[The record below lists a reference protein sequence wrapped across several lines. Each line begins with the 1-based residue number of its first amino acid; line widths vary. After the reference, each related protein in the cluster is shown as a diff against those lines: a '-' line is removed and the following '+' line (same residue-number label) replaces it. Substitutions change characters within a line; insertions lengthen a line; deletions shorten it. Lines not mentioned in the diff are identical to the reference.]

1 MIASETLARLEFDK
15 LLTEISRHAH
25 SSCTIRRIG
34 GIRPLYDLQ
43 EIRTTSGRIGE
54 IRTLDKSGIA
64 LALGSFED
72 VRPYLELLRPVGAI
86 LAPLELRLFI
96 PVLRLYDDL
105 GRQFAHR
112 DDIPLLKLIEPQL
125 RGLPDIL
132 EPLVAS
138 IDSDG
143 SIMDSA
149 STLLKDIRRAKRGLA
164 GRIRKKIEEIIRDS
178 GIEKFLQDDFIT
190 QRSGRWVIPV
200 RMDSKGMVKGV
211 VHDVSSSGETAFME
225 PLEIIPFVNELEN
238 LAAEEKAEEIRIL
251 RQLSSWL
258 REDADQIAAAF
269 ETLLELDRL
278 NSMARFALEFDLEPA
293 ILNEQG
299 ELRLVDARHP
309 LLLLM
314 QKRGMVKDVEPLGF
328 ELGGENR
335 AMHCKAPHPH
345 PNPPP
350 EGEGIIV
357 PPLSST
363 IWGIKGRSGGG
374 SGDTDADSVMVIT
387 GPNAGGK
394 TIALKTAGMLA
405 LMALSGLPVPA
416 GARSTF
422 PLLDALLVDI
432 GDEQSIEQSHSTF
445 SAHAARITTIIGQS
459 GPRTLVLLDELGA
472 GTEPLQGAAIA
483 CGVLHELQ
491 LQGSMVIATTHLSD
505 IIGFVHQSPGMINAG
520 MEFDDA
526 SFTPLYRLIVGEPG
540 QSHAVEIARRFG
552 MPERVIAF
560 ARQMLGNAGSEFAG
574 LLTELR
580 QRRKEFE
587 DLRAALQSRERSLDQ
602 RSAELDARADQVL
615 QIRKEAAE
623 KGWNDAKELI
633 AATRRRTNALLDEL
647 KREKRSETVDQLR
660 RVETELTE
668 QLKPQEVRLELL
680 PLKAVKPGDTV
691 HIRSL
696 GCDGAVLSFDMR
708 SGKARVR
715 AGRMELD
722 VPLAELATP
731 QAKGERGKGKPPVAP
746 WKTDVVESEQRE
758 LKLIGMRVDAALA
771 ELEPFINHAHAA
783 GLREVRIIHGMG
795 TGRLRDAVREELER
809 HPLVEGFRPGEPQE
823 GRDGAT
829 VVTLNR

>member
-15 LLTEISRHAH
+15 LLVEISRHAH
-25 SSCTIRRIG
+25 SSCTVERVHN
-34 GIRPLYDLQ
+34 IRPLNELL

-54 IRTLDKSGIA
+54 IRALDRSGIT

-72 VRPYLELLRPVGAI
+72 IRPSLELSRPVGAV
-86 LAPLELRLFI
+86 LPPFELLLFI
-96 PVLRLYDDL
+96 PVLRLYADL
-105 GRQFAHR
+105 GRQFIHR
-112 DDIPLLKLIEPQL
+112 DDIPLLKSIEPQL
-125 RGLPDIL
+125 RGFPDIL

-149 STLLKDIRRAKRGLA
+149 STLLKEIRRAKRGLA

-178 GIEKFLQDDFIT
+178 SIEKFLQDDFIT

-238 LAAEEKAEEIRIL
+238 LTAEEKAEEIRIL
-251 RQLSSWL
+251 RQLSSWI
-258 REDADQIAAAF
+258 REDADQIAACF
-269 ETLLELDRL
+269 ETLLDLDQL
-278 NSMARFALEFDLEPA
+278 GSMARFAIEFELEPA
-293 ILNEQG
+293 TLNEQG
-299 ELRLVDARHP
+299 KLSLVAARHP

-314 QKRGMVKDVEPLGF
+314 QKRGMVKNVEPLGL
-328 ELGGENR
+328 ELGG
-335 AMHCKAPHPH
+335 
-345 PNPPP
+345 
-350 EGEGIIV
+350 
-357 PPLSST
+357 
-363 IWGIKGRSGGG
+363 
-374 SGDTDADSVMVIT
+374 TDPDSASVMVIT

-405 LMALSGLPVPA
+405 MMALSGIPVPA
-416 GARSTF
+416 GPSSTF
-422 PLLDALLVDI
+422 PLIDSLLVDI

-445 SAHAARITTIIGQS
+445 SAHAARITAILGQS
-459 GPRTLVLLDELGA
+459 SARTLVLLDELGA

-491 LQGSMVIATTHLSD
+491 QQESMVIATTHLSD
-505 IIGFVHQSPGMINAG
+505 IIGFVHQTPGMINAG

-526 SFTPLYRLIVGEPG
+526 NFTPLYRLIVGEPG

-587 DLRAALQSRERSLDQ
+587 DLRKALEVRQLSLDQ
-602 RSAELDARADQVL
+602 RSSELDARADEVL

-623 KGWNDAKELI
+623 KGWDDAKELI
-633 AATRRRTNALLDEL
+633 SATRRRTNALLDEL
-647 KREKRSETVDQLR
+647 KREKRSEIVDELR
-660 RVETELTE
+660 RAETDLTE
-668 QLKPQEVRLELL
+668 QLKPQDVRSVLL

-696 GCDGAVLSFDMR
+696 GCDGTVLSFDLR
-708 SGKARVR
+708 SGKTRVR

-722 VPLAELATP
+722 VPLAELARP
-731 QAKGERGKGKPPVAP
+731 QTKTERGKGRPAAAS
-746 WKTDVVESEQRE
+746 WKMDVVESEQRE
-758 LKLIGMRVDAALA
+758 LKLIGMRVDEALA
-771 ELEPFINHAHAA
+771 ELEPFINHASAA
-783 GLREVRIIHGMG
+783 GLREVRVIHGVG

-809 HPLVEGFRPGEPQE
+809 HPLVEGHRPGEPHE

-829 VVTLNR
+829 VVTLKA

>member
-25 SSCTIRRIG
+25 SSCTAERINS
-34 GIRPLYDLQ
+34 IRPLNDLQ
-43 EIRTTSGRIGE
+43 EIRTISGRIGE
-54 IRTLDKSGIA
+54 IRALDLSGNS

-72 VRPYLELLRPVGAI
+72 IRPFLELLRPVGAI
-86 LAPLELRLFI
+86 LAPLDLLLFI
-96 PVLRLYDDL
+96 PVLRLYAALD
-105 GRQFAHR
+105 RQFMHR
-112 DDIPLLKLIEPQL
+112 VDIPLLKYIEPQL
-125 RGLPDIL
+125 RSFPDIL

-138 IDSDG
+138 IDADG

-149 STLLKDIRRAKRGLA
+149 STLLKETRRAKRGLA

-238 LAAEEKAEEIRIL
+238 LTAEEKAEEIRIL
-251 RQLSSWL
+251 RQLSSWI
-258 REDADQIAAAF
+258 REDAGQLAACF

-278 NSMARFALEFDLEPA
+278 GSMARFATDYDLEPA
-293 ILNEQG
+293 RLNEQG
-299 ELRLVDARHP
+299 ELRLVEARHP
-309 LLLLM
+309 LLLMM
-314 QKRGMVKDVEPLGF
+314 QRRGMLKNVEPLGL
-328 ELGGENR
+328 ELGGS
-335 AMHCKAPHPH
+335 APD
-345 PNPPP
+345 
-350 EGEGIIV
+350 
-357 PPLSST
+357 S
-363 IWGIKGRSGGG
+363 
-374 SGDTDADSVMVIT
+374 DSVMVIT

-394 TIALKTAGMLA
+394 TISLKTAGMLA

-416 GARSTF
+416 GSRSTF
-422 PLLDALLVDI
+422 PLIDSLLVDI

-445 SAHAARITTIIGQS
+445 SAHAARITAILQQS
-459 GPRTLVLLDELGA
+459 GARTLVLLDELGA

-491 LQGSMVIATTHLSD
+491 QQGSMVIATTHLSD
-505 IIGFVHQSPGMINAG
+505 IIGFVHRTPCMINAG

-587 DLRAALQSRERSLDQ
+587 DLRSSLEARELFLDQ
-602 RSAELDARADQVL
+602 RSTDLDTRADEVL

-623 KGWNDAKELI
+623 KGWSDAKELI
-633 AATRRRTNALLDEL
+633 SDTRRRTNALLEEL
-647 KREKRSETVDQLR
+647 KREKRSEIVDELR
-660 RVETELTE
+660 QTETDLIN
-668 QLKPQEVRLELL
+668 QLKPQAALPGLV
-680 PLKAVKPGDTV
+680 PLKSVKQGDSV
-691 HIRSL
+691 HIGSL
-696 GCDGAVLSFDMR
+696 GYDGVVLTLDNR
-708 SGKARVR
+708 HAKARVR

-722 VPLAELATP
+722 VPLTDLSGPQGATVRSGK
-731 QAKGERGKGKPPVAP
+731 KGSPAP
-746 WKTDVVESEQRE
+746 WKVDIVESEQRE
-758 LKLIGMRVDAALA
+758 LKLIGMRVDEALA
-771 ELEPFINHAHAA
+771 ELEPFINHAAAA
-783 GLREVRIIHGMG
+783 GLSEVRIIHGVG

-809 HPLVEGFRPGEPQE
+809 HPLVEGHRPGEPHE

-829 VVTLNR
+829 VVTLRS

>member
-1 MIASETLARLEFDK
+1 MTDKIRVLEKSLNNTKVANMIAAETLARLEFDR
-15 LLTEISRHAH
+15 LLIEISRHAH
-25 SSCTIRRIG
+25 SSCTSGLIRN
-34 GIRPLYDLQ
+34 IRPLNDLP
-43 EIRTTSGRIGE
+43 EIRTTAGRIDE
-54 IRTLDKSGIA
+54 IRTLDLSGIS
-64 LALGSFED
+64 LALGSFEEI
-72 VRPYLELLRPVGAI
+72 RPSLELLRPVGAI
-86 LAPLELRLFI
+86 LAPLDLLLFI
-96 PVLRLYDDL
+96 PVLRLYADL
-105 GRQFAHR
+105 ARQLSHR
-112 DDIPLLKLIEPQL
+112 DDIPLLKSVEPQP
-125 RGLPDIL
+125 RGFPDIL

-138 IDSDG
+138 IDADG

-149 STLLKDIRRAKRGLA
+149 STLLKETRRAKRGLA

-238 LAAEEKAEEIRIL
+238 LTAEEKAEEIRIL

-258 REDADQIAAAF
+258 REDADQIAVCF

-278 NSMARFALEFDLEPA
+278 NSMARFAIEFDLQTA
-293 ILNEQG
+293 NINEEG
-299 ELRLVDARHP
+299 KLRLVEARHP
-309 LLLLM
+309 LLLMML
-314 QKRGMVKDVEPLGF
+314 KRGALKNVEPLGL
-328 ELGGENR
+328 ELGG
-335 AMHCKAPHPH
+335 AAP
-345 PNPPP
+345 
-350 EGEGIIV
+350 E
-357 PPLSST
+357 S
-363 IWGIKGRSGGG
+363 
-374 SGDTDADSVMVIT
+374 DSVMVIT

-422 PLLDALLVDI
+422 PLIDSLLVDI

-445 SAHAARITTIIGQS
+445 SAHAARITAILQQS
-459 GPRTLVLLDELGA
+459 GARTLVLLDELGA

-491 LQGSMVIATTHLSD
+491 QQGSMVIATTHLSD
-505 IIGFVHQSPGMINAG
+505 IIGFVHQTPGMINAG

-560 ARQMLGNAGSEFAG
+560 ARRMLGNAGSEFAG

-580 QRRKEFE
+580 LRRKEFE
-587 DLRAALQSRERSLDQ
+587 DLRTSLEARGRSLDQ
-602 RSAELDARADQVL
+602 RSAELDARADEVL
-615 QIRKEAAE
+615 RIRKEAAE
-623 KGWNDAKELI
+623 RGWDDAKELI
-633 AATRRRTNALLDEL
+633 SATRRRTNALLDEL
-647 KREKRSETVDQLR
+647 KREKRSEVVDELR
-660 RVETELTE
+660 QVETELTA
-668 QLKPQEVRLELL
+668 QLKPGGARPEMM
-680 PLKAVKPGDTV
+680 PLKSVKQGDTV
-691 HIRSL
+691 HIGSL
-696 GCDGAVLSFDMR
+696 GYDAVVLSLDPR
-708 SGKARVR
+708 HAKARVR

-722 VPLAELATP
+722 VLLADLSSP
-731 QAKGERGKGKPPVAP
+731 QGGAGRGVKKPAAVP
-746 WKTDVVESEQRE
+746 WKIDIVESEQRE

-771 ELEPFINHAHAA
+771 ELEPFINHASAA
-783 GLREVRIIHGMG
+783 GLREVRIIHGLG
-795 TGRLRDAVREELER
+795 SGRLRDAVREELER
-809 HPLVEGFRPGEPQE
+809 HPLVESHRPGEPHE

-829 VVTLNR
+829 VVTLRL

>member
-1 MIASETLARLEFDK
+1 MIASETLTRLEFDK
-15 LLTEISRHAH
+15 LLAEISRHAH
-25 SSCTIRRIG
+25 SSCTTERISN
-34 GIRPLYDLQ
+34 IRPLTDLQ
-43 EIRTTSGRIGE
+43 EIRTTSGRVGE
-54 IRTLDKSGIA
+54 IRALDRSGIS

-72 VRPYLELLRPVGAI
+72 IRPSLESLRPVGAI
-86 LAPLELRLFI
+86 LPPLELLLFV
-96 PVLRLYDDL
+96 PVLRLYADL
-105 GRQFAHR
+105 ARQFSPRA
-112 DDIPLLKLIEPQL
+112 DIPLLKSIEPAL
-125 RGLPDIL
+125 RGFPDIL

-149 STLLKDIRRAKRGLA
+149 STLLKETRRAKRGLA

-238 LAAEEKAEEIRIL
+238 LTAEERAEEIRIL
-251 RQLSSWL
+251 RQLSGWL
-258 REDADQIAAAF
+258 REDADGIAACF
-269 ETLLELDRL
+269 GSLLELDRL
-278 NSMARFALEFDLEPA
+278 GSMARFAIEFDLEPA
-293 ILNEQG
+293 ALNEEG
-299 ELRLVDARHP
+299 ELRLVEARHP
-309 LLLLM
+309 LLLMM
-314 QKRGMVKDVEPLGF
+314 QKRGGVKNVEPLGLA
-328 ELGGENR
+328 LGG
-335 AMHCKAPHPH
+335 AAPGP
-345 PNPPP
+345 
-350 EGEGIIV
+350 
-357 PPLSST
+357 
-363 IWGIKGRSGGG
+363 
-374 SGDTDADSVMVIT
+374 ASVMVIT

-416 GARSTF
+416 GPRSTF

-445 SAHAARITTIIGQS
+445 SAHAARITGILQQG
-459 GPRTLVLLDELGA
+459 GARTLVLLDELGA

-491 LQGSMVIATTHLSD
+491 QQGCMVIATTHLSD
-505 IIGFVHQSPGMINAG
+505 IIGFVHQTPGMINAG

-560 ARQMLGNAGSEFAG
+560 ARRMLGNAGSEFAG

-587 DLRAALQSRERSLDQ
+587 DLSGSLEARQQALDR

-633 AATRRRTNALLDEL
+633 SNTRRKMNAMLEEL
-647 KREKRSETVDQLR
+647 KREKRSEIVEQIR
-660 RVETELTE
+660 RTEVELTE
-668 QLKPQEVRLELL
+668 QLKPGVEQPELQPL
-680 PLKAVKPGDTV
+680 PSAKPGDNV
-691 HIRSL
+691 HVRSL
-696 GCDGAVLSFDMR
+696 GCNGVVLSVDVR
-708 SGKARVR
+708 SGKTRVR
-715 AGRMELD
+715 VGRMELD
-722 VPLAELATP
+722 VTLAELARP
-731 QAKGERGKGKPPVAP
+731 LAKSEAARKKPVVGT
-746 WKTDVVESEQRE
+746 WKTVIEESDQRE
-758 LKLIGMRVDAALA
+758 IKLIGMRVDEALA

-783 GLREVRIIHGMG
+783 GLREVRVIHGIG

-809 HPLVEGFRPGEPQE
+809 HPLVEGHRPGEPHE

-829 VVTLNR
+829 VVTLMT

>member
-15 LLTEISRHAH
+15 LLMEISRHAH
-25 SSCTIRRIG
+25 SSCTVERVYN
-34 GIRPLYDLQ
+34 IRPLSELL
-43 EIRTTSGRIGE
+43 EIRTTSGQIGE
-54 IRTLDKSGIA
+54 IRALDRSGIS
-64 LALGSFED
+64 LALGNFED
-72 VRPYLELLRPVGAI
+72 IRPFLELLRPVGAI
-86 LAPLELRLFI
+86 LAPLELLLFI
-96 PVLRLYDDL
+96 PVLRLYADL
-105 GRQFAHR
+105 GRQFTHR
-112 DDIPLLKLIEPQL
+112 DDIPLLKSIEPQPI
-125 RGLPDIL
+125 GLPEIL
-132 EPLVAS
+132 DPLVAS

-149 STLLKDIRRAKRGLA
+149 STLLKEIRRAKRGLA
-164 GRIRKKIEEIIRDS
+164 GRIRKKIEEIIRNS

-225 PLEIIPFVNELEN
+225 PLEIIPFVNELED

-251 RQLSSWL
+251 RQLSSWI
-258 REDADQIAAAF
+258 REDAEQIASCF

-278 NSMARFALEFDLEPA
+278 GSMARFAIEFELEPA
-293 ILNEQG
+293 TLNDQG
-299 ELRLVDARHP
+299 QLGLVAARHP

-314 QKRGMVKDVEPLGF
+314 QKRGIVKNVEPLGL
-328 ELGGENR
+328 ELGGVD
-335 AMHCKAPHPH
+335 P
-345 PNPPP
+345 
-350 EGEGIIV
+350 
-357 PPLSST
+357 
-363 IWGIKGRSGGG
+363 G
-374 SGDTDADSVMVIT
+374 SASVMVIT

-394 TIALKTAGMLA
+394 TIALKTAGMLV

-416 GARSTF
+416 GPSSIF
-422 PLLDALLVDI
+422 PLIDSLLVDI

-445 SAHAARITTIIGQS
+445 SAHAARITNILGQS
-459 GPRTLVLLDELGA
+459 SARTLVLLDELGA

-491 LQGSMVIATTHLSD
+491 QQGSMVIATTHLSD
-505 IIGFVHQSPGMINAG
+505 IIGFVHRSPGMINAG

-526 SFTPLYRLIVGEPG
+526 NFTPLYRLIVGEPG

-587 DLRAALQSRERSLDQ
+587 DLRKNLEVRQLSLDQ
-602 RSAELDARADQVL
+602 RSAELDARADEVL

-623 KGWNDAKELI
+623 KGWEDVKELI
-633 AATRRRTNALLDEL
+633 SATRRRTNALLEEL
-647 KREKRSETVDQLR
+647 KREKRSEIVDELR
-660 RVETELTE
+660 RVETDLTR
-668 QLKPQEVRLELL
+668 QLKPQDTRSVLL

-696 GCDGAVLSFDMR
+696 GCDGAVLSFDVR
-708 SGKARVR
+708 SDKARVR

-722 VPLAELATP
+722 VPLAELAKP
-731 QAKGERGKGKPPVAP
+731 QAESDREKGKKSAAS
-746 WKTDVVESEQRE
+746 WKMDVVESEQHE

-771 ELEPFINHAHAA
+771 ELEPFINHASAA
-783 GLREVRIIHGMG
+783 GLREVRVIHGVG
-795 TGRLRDAVREELER
+795 TGRLRDAVREELGR
-809 HPLVEGFRPGEPQE
+809 HPLVEGHRPGEPHE
-823 GRDGAT
+823 GRDGVT
-829 VVTLNR
+829 VVMLRV

>member
-15 LLTEISRHAH
+15 LLAEISRHAH
-25 SSCTIRRIG
+25 SSCTVERISS
-34 GIRPLYDLQ
+34 IRPLADLQ
-43 EIRTTSGRIGE
+43 EIRTTSGRVGE
-54 IRTLDKSGIA
+54 IRTLDRSGIT

-72 VRPYLELLRPVGAI
+72 IRPSLELLRPIGAI
-86 LAPLELRLFI
+86 LPPLELLLFV
-96 PVLRLYDDL
+96 PVLRLYADL
-105 GRQFAHR
+105 ARQFSYR
-112 DDIPLLKLIEPQL
+112 DDIPLLKSIEPQL
-125 RGLPDIL
+125 RGFPDIL

-149 STLLKDIRRAKRGLA
+149 STLLRETRRAKRGLA

-238 LAAEEKAEEIRIL
+238 LTAEERAEEIRIL
-251 RQLSSWL
+251 RQLSGWL
-258 REDADQIAAAF
+258 REDADQIAACF

-278 NSMARFALEFDLEPA
+278 GSMARFAIEFDLEPA
-293 ILNEQG
+293 ALNEGG
-299 ELRLVDARHP
+299 ELCLVEARHP
-309 LLLLM
+309 LLLMM
-314 QKRGMVKDVEPLGF
+314 QKRGMVKSVEPLGLK
-328 ELGGENR
+328 LGGT
-335 AMHCKAPHPH
+335 APD
-345 PNPPP
+345 
-350 EGEGIIV
+350 
-357 PPLSST
+357 S
-363 IWGIKGRSGGG
+363 
-374 SGDTDADSVMVIT
+374 DSVMVIT

-394 TIALKTAGMLA
+394 TIALKTAGMLS

-416 GARSTF
+416 GPHSTF
-422 PLLDALLVDI
+422 PLLDSLLVDI

-445 SAHAARITTIIGQS
+445 SAHAARITAILQQS
-459 GPRTLVLLDELGA
+459 GARTLVLLDELGA

-491 LQGSMVIATTHLSD
+491 QQGCMVIATTHLSD
-505 IIGFVHQSPGMINAG
+505 IIGFVHQTPGMINAG

-560 ARQMLGNAGSEFAG
+560 ARRMLGNAGSEFAG

-587 DLRAALQSRERSLDQ
+587 DLQRSLQERQRSLDQ
-602 RSAELDARADQVL
+602 RSTELDRRADEVL

-633 AATRRRTNALLDEL
+633 SATRRRTNALLDEL
-647 KREKRSETVDQLR
+647 KREKRSEIVDELHQ
-660 RVETELTE
+660 VETELMA
-668 QLKPQEVRLELL
+668 QLKPGGAL
-680 PLKAVKPGDTV
+680 PGLVPLASIKQGAAV
-691 HIRSL
+691 HIGSL
-696 GCDGAVLSFDMR
+696 GYDGIVLSLDPR
-708 SGKARVR
+708 HTKARVR

-722 VPLAELATP
+722 VPLTDLFTP
-731 QAKGERGKGKPPVAP
+731 QGAAERSGKKAATRS
-746 WKTDVVESEQRE
+746 WKMDIVESEQRE
-758 LKLIGMRVDAALA
+758 LKLIGMRVEEALA
-771 ELEPFINHAHAA
+771 EMEPFISHAHAA
-783 GLREVRIIHGMG
+783 GLREVRIIHGIG
-795 TGRLRDAVREELER
+795 SGRLRDAVREELAR
-809 HPLVEGFRPGEPQE
+809 HPLVEGHRPGEPHE

-829 VVTLNR
+829 VVTLRT